1 MQCSLCAVRF
11 IIGEQYCAVHLIVV
25 IVLDIVVVV
34 AIIVVVLV
42 QCILGAVHLI
52 IGTMDNQWR
61 VEWSVVTQNFASKM
75 KYF

>member
-1 MQCSLCAVRF
+1 MCCSPHS
-11 IIGEQYCAVHLIVV
+11 GKV
-25 IVLDIVVVV
+25 IVLEIVVVV
-34 AIIVVVLV
+34 GIKEGRVLV

-75 KYF
+75 KFS